1 MQKILILGSTGFIG
15 KSFKSSFLTTIDIQ
29 ITSPLRSELNLEK
42 REDCYKFLKRYKP
55 DIIIH
60 SAVNVNS
67 VEKNINLLFNI
78 MTFNE
83 HYEAINLFW
92 IRSRIFQETL

>member
-15 KSFKSSFLTTIDIQ
+15 KSFKEFFLNNYKYQ
-29 ITSPLRSELNLEK
+29 IIAPLRSELNLEK

-67 VEKNINLLFNI
+67 VEKNINLI
-78 MTFNE
+78 QY
-83 HYEAINLFW
+83 YEF
-92 IRSRIFQETL
+92 

>member
-15 KSFKSSFLTTIDIQ
+15 KSFKEFFLNNYKYQ
-29 ITSPLRSELNLEK
+29 IIAPLRSELNLEK

-78 MTFNE
+78 DVQN
-83 HYEAINLFW
+83 I
-92 IRSRIFQETL
+92 